1 MQEAIAGI
9 SKHDVPSAAPERVLV
24 NMATYNERE
33 NIASLIEEIHRIA
46 PIADVLVVDDNSP
59 DGTGKVVDEIA
70 ARDPRVHAIHRAGKQ
85 GLGTAILV
93 AMNYAMEKNY
103 DLMVNMD
110 ADFSHSPNY
119 LPAVLAGMAHNDV
132 MIGSRYI
139 RGGGSRNWPLSRRAI
154 SKTVNAVVRLLFRM
168 QVRDASG
175 GYRCYRVA
183 KLRQTLLE
191 KFWSRGYSFQQEML
205 YRCYLAASKIGE
217 TPIIFDNRKL
227 GKSKVSPK
235 ESVRSLSLIL
245 YLGMRSV
252 FGIDKEA
259 ARRKRDQQDMSGS

>member
-1 MQEAIAGI
+1 LFFACFAFYYLRRAMNQTLII
-9 SKHDVPSAAPERVLV
+9 VP
-24 NMATYNERE
+24 TYNERE
-33 NIASLIEEIHRIA
+33 NLPRMAQKLLSL
-46 PIADVLVVDDNSP
+46 PVSVDLLVVDDNSP
-59 DGTGKVVDEIA
+59 DGTGKIVDEIA

-93 AMNYAMEKNY
+93 AMNYAMDKNY

-119 LPAVLAGMAHNDV
+119 LPAVLAGMAHRDV

-183 KLRQTLLE
+183 KLRQTLLTDL
-191 KFWSRGYSFQQEML
+191 WSRGYSFQQEIL
-205 YRCYLAASKIGE
+205 YRCHLAGCKLGE

-252 FGIDKEA
+252 FGIDKDV
-259 ARRKRDQQDMSGS
+259 ARRKREHTTSACTSR